1 MIRRP
6 PRSTL
11 FPYTTLFRSDLER
24 IRSAGAELPRDVR
37 APAVRGAGGGDAAG
51 VRAAGAESGE
61 GEAAGHRDGGPP
73 IGSRAI
79 AQLPQRVCA
88 PTIRTAAGRE
98 GAGVVG
104 AGDEGGEHRVGD
116 RGAGRVARRGAAV
129 P

>member
-37 APAVRGAGGGDAAG
+37 APAVRGVGGGDAAG
-51 VRAAGAESGE
+51 VRATGGESGE
-61 GEAAGHRDGGPP
+61 GEAAGHRGGGLPVC
-73 IGSRAI
+73 SRAI
-79 AQLPQRVCA
+79 AQLPPRVFA
-88 PTIRTAAGRE
+88 PTERTTARRV

-104 AGDEGGEHRVGD
+104 GG
-116 RGAGRVARRGAAV
+116 
-129 P
+129 